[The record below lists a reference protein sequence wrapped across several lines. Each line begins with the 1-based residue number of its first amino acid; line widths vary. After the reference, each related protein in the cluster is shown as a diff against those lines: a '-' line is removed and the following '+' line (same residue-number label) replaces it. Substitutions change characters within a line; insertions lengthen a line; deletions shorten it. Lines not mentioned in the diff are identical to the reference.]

1 MIRTGLDLVEIERVE
16 ATVDRFGDRF
26 LRRIYTEAEL
36 AICNGRSS
44 SLAARFAAKEA
55 VAKALGTGI
64 WRCGIEWT
72 DIEILNDP
80 VSREPHL
87 VLHGAA
93 ATRAGELGVSEW
105 SVSLTHARDSA
116 VAFTV
121 AIGNHF
127 DV

>member
-1 MIRTGLDLVEIERVE
+1 MIRTGLDLVEIDRVQ
-16 ATVDRFGDRF
+16 ASVDRFGDRF
-26 LRRIYTEAEL
+26 LLRVFTEAEL
-36 AICNGRSS
+36 EICNGRPG

-64 WRCGIEWT
+64 WRFGIEWT

-87 VLHGAA
+87 YLHRSAA
-93 ATRAGELGVSEW
+93 ECSREMGITEW
-105 SVSLTHARDSA
+105 SISLTHTNNSA

-121 AIGNHF
+121 AIG
-127 DV
+127 